1 MLCFSGSLS
10 EYTAPKLGAL
20 AIEGAVSKAGLESKD
35 VQEVFMGCVLQGGQG
50 QAPARQAAL
59 GAGLQNSTPCTTVN
73 KVCSSGMKA
82 IMLGASN
89 LALGIQVMKRN

>member
-1 MLCFSGSLS
+1 MS
-10 EYTAPKLGAL
+10 ELPGPKLGAL
-20 AIEGAVSKAGLESKD
+20 AISDAVRKAGIAPTD

-59 GAGLQNSTPCTTVN
+59 GASLSPSTPCTTVN

-82 IMLGASN
+82 IMVAASH
-89 LALGIQVMKRN
+89 LALGIQVQGLLFHTVWCG